1 MKTYYQFILTH
12 TKVGKDKQAFIS
24 GYEHLYRRLSI
35 RECARIQSFPDN
47 HKFCYK
53 NLSAGYKMIG
63 NAVIQT
69 LAFHLAREIMKV
81 LKKRIGNAS

>member
-1 MKTYYQFILTH
+1 MRK
-12 TKVGKDKQAFIS
+12 
-24 GYEHLYRRLSI
+24 
-35 RECARIQSFPDN
+35 CARIQSFPDN